1 MRSLFTL
8 LTLALLLIPGRAAA
22 QDTTGLSSRDVSA
35 IRAASD
41 AFAKAVVA
49 RNTNGLAEFYTSDGA
64 LYPPGETMVKGRV
77 AIEACLAALPPMKD
91 FSLRILT
98 MDGAGDV
105 AYVQG
110 TYTMTMTAPGA
121 ETAQASGYYVEIRR
135 RQADGRWLIA
145 VHMLT
150 PHE

>member
-1 MRSLFTL
+1 MRNLFTL
-8 LTLALLLIPGRAAA
+8 LAVALLLIPGRTAA
-22 QDTTGLSSRDVSA
+22 QDTIGLSSRDESA
-35 IRAASD
+35 IRASSD
-41 AFAKAVVA
+41 AFGKAVVA
-49 RNTNGLAEFYTSDGA
+49 RNAKALTEFYTSDAA

-77 AIEACLAALPPMKD
+77 AIEACLSALPPMKD
-91 FSLRILT
+91 FSLRILR
-98 MDGAGDV
+98 MDGSGDV

-110 TYTMTMTAPGA
+110 TYTMTMSAPGA